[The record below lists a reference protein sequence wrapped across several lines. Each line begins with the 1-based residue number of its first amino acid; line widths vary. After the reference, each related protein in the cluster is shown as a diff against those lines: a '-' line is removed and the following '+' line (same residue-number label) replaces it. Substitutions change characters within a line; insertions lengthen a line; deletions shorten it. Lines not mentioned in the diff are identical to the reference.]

1 MKKFK
6 DLISEKA
13 FNKEMEFTSVS
24 VSHQSHT
31 LHLRFDSKD
40 VLVNAAFS
48 GPYNPWLSSLCYLM
62 QGKSLNEISSFTW
75 ETWKKEFQDDQTF
88 WDLFQEEENHF
99 IHLPLELTRAAL
111 DVYRGKDYLYQ
122 ESSPLVC
129 RCFGIRESDILSHLQ
144 KNETPTLDTL
154 AGESKAGMGCRSCVP
169 QLKRWLV
176 LNESKSQIH
185 YYKNRPA
192 AEWLLDID
200 EALTRFPHSRE
211 WKLEVRSF
219 KAPQVI
225 VSFEKDV
232 SQREEENLTKEL
244 QLFLGREVD
253 PDLGFFLR
261 RARHFSK
268 ARG

>member
-6 DLISEKA
+6 ELISDRA
-13 FNKEMEFTSVS
+13 FNKEMELTSVS
-24 VSHQSHT
+24 VTHGLHT

-40 VLVNAAFS
+40 VLVNASFT
-48 GPYNPWLSSLCYLM
+48 GPYSPWLSSLCYLM
-62 QGKSLNEISSFTW
+62 QDKSLNDISSFTW

-88 WDLFQEEENHF
+88 WDLFQEEETQF
-99 IHLPLELTRAAL
+99 INLPLELTRAAL
-111 DVYRGKDYLYQ
+111 DSYRGRDYLYQ
-122 ESSPLVC
+122 EPSPLVC

-144 KNETPTLDTL
+144 NHETPTLETL

-176 LNESKSQIH
+176 LHESKTQNH
-185 YYKNRPA
+185 YYKNRA
-192 AEWLLDID
+192 AADWLLEVD
-200 EALTRFPHSRE
+200 EALSHFPQSQD

-225 VSFEKDV
+225 LSFDKEV
-232 SQREEENLTKEL
+232 SQREEENLSKEL